1 MSSIDVREKFKKHEL
16 SGEVSCILYGKDGE
30 SGEEKAEYKSTH
42 LYGDYSDNIYVHTS
56 SHTEH
61 HSEDIL
67 FLFSKDLIPGT
78 YHYFPDFP
86 NVIDFVCD
94 ARYAPAWRPQ
104 SGLFVLEKNSVGV
117 IKGKFRFHKEPGN
130 KGFAVSDGEF
140 FVNFPTSVS

>member
-30 SGEEKAEYKSTH
+30 SGEERAEYKSTH
-42 LYGDYSDNIYVHTS
+42 LYGDYSDNVYVHAS

-67 FLFSKDLIPGT
+67 FLFSKDLAPGT

-104 SGLFVLEKNSVGV
+104 SGLFVLEKIALELLKEGLGFIRSQG
-117 IKGKFRFHKEPGN
+117 IRGSQFRM
-130 KGFAVSDGEF
+130 VSF
-140 FVNFPTSVS
+140 L